1 MGKQA
6 MGTCGYNQMNRIDTL
21 LYTLAYPQKPLVKSR
36 VGFSSILP
44 YLVIYLFILKTIE
57 LIRYEDLPAG
67 QNATVAVMS
76 YSGYDIEDALILNKA
91 SIDRGFGRCMVHKKQ
106 VISLKRYT
114 NQSFDKIM
122 GPRLDPNTRKP
133 IWRDEILDLDGI
145 ASPGERAENKHVLV
159 NKYSPTVTETQITA
173 NQSTTVAGA
182 NATEQGKG
190 PVEFKEA
197 ALT

>member
-6 MGTCGYNQMNRIDTL
+6 MGLIGYNQLNRIDTL
-21 LYTLAYPQKPLVKSR
+21 LYTLTYSQKPMVKTR
-36 VGFSSILP
+36 
-44 YLVIYLFILKTIE
+44 TIE

-114 NQSFDKIM
+114 NQSYDKIM
-122 GPRLDPNTRKP
+122 GPKLDPNTRKP
-133 IWRDEILDLDGI
+133 IWRDELLDLDGI
-145 ASPGERAENKHVLV
+145 ASPGERAENKQILV
-159 NKYSPTVTETQITA
+159 NKYSPIVTEAQITPP
-173 NQSTTVAGA
+173 NQNGVAA
-182 NATEQGKG
+182 SVVEQVKA